1 MFVSAKRAI
10 INKAPA
16 LLIAIAL
23 ATGAVW
29 WWLQPPAYTD
39 ACIETPAQ
47 VIVCAASDM
56 ARVSRTG
63 AIPLDHP
70 DFDLSQGSVQLRAA
84 KNETVA
90 FQLIF
95 RTGDNTRSIEVSIDN
110 SHWLTQ
116 AGKPVNEFAQQI
128 FQAHYH
134 YVGNGAYSW
143 GPKTAVLPWP
153 ADYPD
158 ALIPQSKACGSES
171 QTLFS
176 TISLPATKARNQA
189 LWIDTYVPPTIPAGR
204 YQQTLTVKLPDDT
217 LTIPI
222 NLIVFDT
229 TLPDRPSFDAIGELY
244 RTYRLEGAGED
255 PSATQWQVMSHCYQ
269 QLAHQHRMVFMERT
283 PDIPTGKRRDSYIQ
297 TFGPALT
304 GKLFTAEHGYI
315 GTGQSIPVSVWRT
328 PWPQEYNVT
337 LKAALDDATLERY
350 TDLSREW
357 AKLVDQ
363 QGWGETSFFAYIF
376 DEVDGPHSGPD
387 TKAAKEIY
395 LAMVHLQMERMQKA
409 LDAGAPQR
417 GIDLLWT
424 SHANPASWADNADLD
439 LTAKVRLWS
448 PNASAAD
455 PGFLAE
461 RISEGNKA
469 WFYHSGHPAVGA
481 HSINASGIEMRTW
494 GVIAA
499 RYGLQGNF
507 MWAVNLG
514 SDERPFAEPSY
525 KPDDDRFGNGVMVY
539 PGNQLDKI
547 GFDKAPGPIPSMRL
561 KAWRRGLQDAELFL
575 LAKEQDPVAADMLI
589 EAMIP
594 AALADAEGKAQW
606 PQDPAAWIDFKAAL
620 LALASQ

>member
-1 MFVSAKRAI
+1 
-10 INKAPA
+10 
-16 LLIAIAL
+16 
-23 ATGAVW
+23 
-29 WWLQPPAYTD
+29 
-39 ACIETPAQ
+39 
-47 VIVCAASDM
+47 M

-70 DFDLSQGSVQLRAA
+70 DFDLSQGGVQLRAA

-95 RTGDNTRSIEVSIDN
+95 RTVDSTKPIEVSIDS
-110 SHWLTQ
+110 SHWIMQ
-116 AGKPVNEFAQQI
+116 SGKPANDFEQQS

-134 YVGNGAYSW
+134 HVSNGAYSW

-158 ALIPQSKACGSES
+158 ALIPQKKACSSEA
-171 QTLFS
+171 QALFS
-176 TISLPATKARNQA
+176 SISLPASKHKNQA
-189 LWIDTYVPPTIPAGR
+189 LWIDTYVPPTMPAGR
-204 YQQTLTVKLPDDT
+204 YQQLVTVKLSGDI

-222 NLIVFDT
+222 NLTVFNT
-229 TLPDRPSFDAIGELY
+229 TLPDKPSFDAVGELY

-255 PSATQWQVMSHCYQ
+255 RSTAQWQVLSHCYQ

-283 PDIPTGKRRDSYIQ
+283 PDIPTGEKRDNYIR
-297 TFGPALT
+297 TFSPVLS
-304 GKLFTAEHGYI
+304 GKLFTTEYGYI
-315 GTGQSIPVSVWRT
+315 GTGQNTPVSVWRT
-328 PWPQEYNVT
+328 PWPQAYNVT
-337 LKAALDDATLERY
+337 LEAALNDAVLERY
-350 TDLSREW
+350 KALSREW
-357 AKLVDQ
+357 AETVHQ
-363 QGWGETSFFAYIF
+363 QGWAETRFFAYIF

-387 TKAAKEIY
+387 TKSENETY
-395 LAMVHLQMERMQKA
+395 LAMVHQQMERMQQTIDA
-409 LDAGAPQR
+409 GVQQAIDAGAPQTD
-417 GIDLLWT
+417 IDLLWT
-424 SHANPASWADNADLD
+424 SHANPASWAGKAELD
-439 LTAKVRLWS
+439 LTGKVRLWS

-575 LAKEQDPVAADMLI
+575 LAKEQDSVAADALI
-589 EAMIP
+589 EMMIP

-620 LALASQ
+620 LVLASP